1 MWSGGRRGVGERDF
15 RQVDES
21 VAREIAALP
30 VSLRR
35 LIDEIPIV
43 ILDEPTPEMLR
54 DLGIDPSDGEA
65 REEIC
70 GLHTGIPMTEDS
82 VEYSGDLP
90 TTIHLFRRG
99 LVNMALDE
107 RGRLDR
113 ETLDEEVRITILHE
127 LGHHFG
133 LEEGDLDDL
142 GYG

>member
-1 MWSGGRRGVGERDF
+1 VGERDLRF
-15 RQVDES
+15 VDEA

-30 VSLRR
+30 AHLRR

-43 ILDEPTPEMLR
+43 LLDEPTPEMLR
-54 DLGIDPSDGEA
+54 DLGIDPADTDA

-70 GLHTGIPMTEDS
+70 GLHTGVPLTEES

>member
-1 MWSGGRRGVGERDF
+1 MWLGGRRGVGKRDF
-15 RQVDES
+15 RMVDEA

-30 VSLRR
+30 EHLRR

-43 ILDEPTPEMLR
+43 ILDEPTAEMLR
-54 DLGIDPSDGEA
+54 DLGIDPANEIA

-99 LVNMALDE
+99 LVSMALDE
-107 RGRLDR
+107 QGRLDR

>member
-1 MWSGGRRGVGERDF
+1 MWSGGRRVVNERDL
-15 RQVDES
+15 RLVDEA

-30 VSLRR
+30 EHLRS

-43 ILDEPTPEMLR
+43 ILDEPTAEMLR
-54 DLGIDPSDGEA
+54 DLGIGPADEDA

-70 GLHTGIPMTEDS
+70 GLHTGIPMTEES

-99 LVNMALDE
+99 LANMALDE
-107 RGRLDR
+107 QGRLDH